1 MKNTSQWQRYELQ
14 AQVISAL
21 AHPIRVAIADLLKD
35 GEVCVCDIADRVGAE
50 RSNVSRHLAVMLGAG
65 VVRTR
70 KDGLQVFYSLRTP
83 CILNFLSCA
92 TRAIEQNLA
101 EQVSVMAKI

>member
-1 MKNTSQWQRYELQ
+1 M
-14 AQVISAL
+14 
-21 AHPIRVAIADLLKD
+21 LK
-35 GEVCVCDIADRVGAE
+35 
-50 RSNVSRHLAVMLGAG
+50 AG

-92 TRAIEQNLA
+92 TRTLEKNLKEQSKALA
-101 EQVSVMAKI
+101 SM